1 MAFPNSREIPMKKS
15 KNLADSFDICKF
27 IETHYGVGNMLAS
40 NMTSYISPEYEVK
53 TRDVSVN
60 GIQNEIDMYPEE
72 ETAYPKWPASPNQV
86 LLAFMKHHGV
96 TEVTLTQ

>member
-1 MAFPNSREIPMKKS
+1 MKKG
-15 KNLADSFDICKF
+15 KNLADPWEICSF
-27 IETHYGVGNMLAS
+27 IESHYGIDNMIAS

-53 TRDVSVN
+53 TRDVSVDSV
-60 GIQNEIDMYPEE
+60 QRDIDENPEE
-72 ETAYPKWPASPNQV
+72 EAAYTEWPASPNQV